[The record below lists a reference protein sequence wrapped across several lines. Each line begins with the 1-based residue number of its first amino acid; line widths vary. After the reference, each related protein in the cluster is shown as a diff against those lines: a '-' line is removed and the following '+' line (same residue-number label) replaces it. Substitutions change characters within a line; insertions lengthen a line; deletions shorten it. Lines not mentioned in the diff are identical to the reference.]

1 MAEAAGLANTT
12 DLGAAK
18 AAARA
23 GSRDSILLA
32 KVQQIYK

>member
-12 DLGAAK
+12 VPGAAK
-18 AAARA
+18 SAARA
-23 GSRDSILLA
+23 GSSDSILLA